1 MKADASNIDAIDR
14 AIIAATQGGLPLK
27 LRPYDAVGDGIG
39 LSGDEVQARILSML
53 GSGVI
58 RRIGAIPNHY
68 KLGFSAN
75 GMTVW
80 DINDEHI
87 SELGQKVGALEF
99 VSHCY
104 HRPRHMPHWPYNMFA
119 MVHGKTREEVKSHVK
134 EIADILGNNVNAG
147 DIIYSKRIL
156 KKTGLR
162 IAAQ

>member
-104 HRPRHMPHWPYNMFA
+104 HRPRHLPHWPYNMFA
-119 MVHGKTREEVKSHVK
+119 MVHGANKEEVNEKVK
-134 EIADILGNNVNAG
+134 QIADILGNNVNAG

>member
-1 MKADASNIDAIDR
+1 MKADVSNIDALDR

-27 LRPYDAVGDGIG
+27 LRPYDAVGDVVG
-39 LSGDEVQARILSML
+39 LSGNEVQARILTML
-53 GSGVI
+53 DSGVM
-58 RRIGAIPNHY
+58 RRIGVVPNHY
-68 KLGFSAN
+68 KLGFNAN

-104 HRPRHMPHWPYNMFA
+104 HRPRHIPHWPYNMFA
-119 MVHGKTREEVKSHVK
+119 MVHGKTREEVKSHAK
-134 EIADILGNNVNAG
+134 EISAILGNNVNAS

>member
-1 MKADASNIDAIDR
+1 MTAEILEIDAIDR
-14 AIIAATQGGLPLK
+14 AIIAATQGGLPLVP
-27 LRPYDAVGDGIG
+27 RPYDAVGNGVGI
-39 LSGDEVQARILSML
+39 SGTEVQDRIRKMVK
-53 GSGVI
+53 SGVI
-58 RRIGAIPNHY
+58 RRIGAVPNHY

-80 DINDEHI
+80 NVSDERI
-87 SELGQKVGALEF
+87 SDLGKKVGALEF

-119 MVHGKTREEVKSHVK
+119 MVHGKNREEVESHAR
-134 EIADILGNNVNAG
+134 EIAKIIGPAVKSG

-162 IAAQ
+162 INV